1 VFLFRSPRQHRPRWL
16 SCHRK
21 LPSRLLPLLATT
33 LLLAGC
39 DRALKPPTV
48 LYLASGVD
56 ADQRID
62 TELREVFQ
70 ERLGLV
76 LKGFRR
82 LHPGTSVQMAI
93 YPEELLL
100 QAISR
105 RSRAGLEPDLMLID
119 GDTALKLRHAG
130 LVDPFPA
137 SPDLLR
143 SFDPALLD
151 RVRDANGRLAGL
163 PVLLHAQLSCYDR
176 RRLRE
181 APRTLEDLLKRS
193 SSDQAVGLSVDP
205 FNLLWT
211 AGSLGAMPALDKAA
225 SGRAIAQSDREA
237 IERWLRWLQL
247 SSAQQ
252 RITFFASQP
261 ETDAELMAGRVAWI
275 PCRSMSLPMLRRHLG
290 TRLGVAPL
298 PDGPNQQRA
307 APVNRLR
314 VLALGRHSSAIG
326 RARAL
331 DFVRYSVNPLT
342 QRTMTTGSL
351 TVLPANRFVT
361 LPMQGSAVLNAMA
374 VAQEQ
379 GQQVNVLVALLRNT
393 DTPLTGIQGLL
404 TQLVFGEA
412 SPAASTEKLVRIL
425 QRQG

>member
-1 VFLFRSPRQHRPRWL
+1 
-16 SCHRK
+16 
-21 LPSRLLPLLATT
+21 
-33 LLLAGC
+33 
-39 DRALKPPTV
+39 
-48 LYLASGVD
+48 
-56 ADQRID
+56 
-62 TELREVFQ
+62 
-70 ERLGLV
+70 
-76 LKGFRR
+76 
-82 LHPGTSVQMAI
+82 
-93 YPEELLL
+93 
-100 QAISR
+100 
-105 RSRAGLEPDLMLID
+105 
-119 GDTALKLRHAG
+119 
-130 LVDPFPA
+130 
-137 SPDLLR
+137 
-143 SFDPALLD
+143 
-151 RVRDANGRLAGL
+151 
-163 PVLLHAQLSCYDR
+163 
-176 RRLRE
+176 
-181 APRTLEDLLKRS
+181 
-193 SSDQAVGLSVDP
+193 
-205 FNLLWT
+205 
-211 AGSLGAMPALDKAA
+211 MPALDKAA

-307 APVNRLR
+307 TPVNRLR